1 MIKPWIVYLSGPITG
16 EKHAKEN
23 FEKATKVLQSF
34 ATPQKIYVMNPYVRH
49 PPGLTNSEYMR
60 ISFAEIDAANDVA
73 LLPGWEDSDGC
84 NLELAYANYTGK
96 SSFQMIDRF
105 PDFYKEELGGL

>member
-34 ATPQKIYVMNPYVRH
+34 ATPQKISRLYKIKHGALRSASNCSMV
-49 PPGLTNSEYMR
+49 TWNSLRREPLKHKM
-60 ISFAEIDAANDVA
+60 SFLSNGANTFA
-73 LLPGWEDSDGC
+73 
-84 NLELAYANYTGK
+84 
-96 SSFQMIDRF
+96 
-105 PDFYKEELGGL
+105 

>member
-16 EKHAKEN
+16 ERDAKQK
-23 FEKATKVLQSF
+23 FEKAEKLLRESSPAVYT
-34 ATPQKIYVMNPYVRH
+34 INPFSRH
-49 PPGLTNSEYMR
+49 PAGLTNAEYMR
-60 ISFAEIDAANDVA
+60 LSFAEIDTAHDIA